1 MTTISA
7 LMRESSMSDHK
18 SAESAH
24 FIKHLMGGELS
35 AADYTR
41 YLNQLAYVYQALERN
56 LPNEASLPFAPEL
69 KRFDSIVADLELL
82 GVADWAQTPML
93 PATAAYVA
101 RLEEL
106 GGIEDIRLVAH
117 HYTRYLG
124 DLSGGQAIG
133 ALVRRH
139 YGLTEEQTSFYHFA
153 QIPAVVPFKE
163 AYREALDNLD
173 VTDDELLV
181 LVSEVKFAF
190 RLNQQLFV
198 ELGDQELVAA

>member
-1 MTTISA
+1 MTTIST

-18 SAESAH
+18 SAESAS
-24 FIKHLMGGELS
+24 FIKQLMGGELS
-35 AADYTR
+35 AADYVR
-41 YLNQLAYVYQALERN
+41 YLNQMAYVYQALERN
-56 LPNEASLPFAPEL
+56 LPDAAELPYAPEL
-69 KRFDSIVADLELL
+69 KRFDSIVGDLERL
-82 GVADWAQTPML
+82 GVADWTQTAML

-106 GGIEDIRLVAH
+106 GGTEDVRLIAH

-139 YGLTEEQTSFYHFA
+139 YGLSEDQTSFYHFA
-153 QIPAVVPFKE
+153 KIEAVVPFKE

-181 LVSEVKFAF
+181 LISEVKFAF
-190 RLNQQLFV
+190 KLNQQLFV

>member
-1 MTTISA
+1 
-7 LMRESSMSDHK
+7 MRESSMSDHK
-18 SAESAH
+18 SAESAS
-24 FIKHLMGGELS
+24 FIKQLMGGELS
-35 AADYTR
+35 AADYVR
-41 YLNQLAYVYQALERN
+41 YLNQMAYVYQALERN
-56 LPNEASLPFAPEL
+56 LPDAAELPYAPEL
-69 KRFDSIVADLELL
+69 KRFDSIVGDLDRL
-82 GVADWAQTPML
+82 GVADWTQTAML

-101 RLEEL
+101 RLEVL
-106 GGIEDIRLVAH
+106 GGTEDVRLIAH

-139 YGLTEEQTSFYHFA
+139 YGLSEEQTSFYHFA
-153 QIPAVVPFKE
+153 KIEAVVPFKE

-181 LVSEVKFAF
+181 LISEVKFAF
-190 RLNQQLFV
+190 KLNQQLFV